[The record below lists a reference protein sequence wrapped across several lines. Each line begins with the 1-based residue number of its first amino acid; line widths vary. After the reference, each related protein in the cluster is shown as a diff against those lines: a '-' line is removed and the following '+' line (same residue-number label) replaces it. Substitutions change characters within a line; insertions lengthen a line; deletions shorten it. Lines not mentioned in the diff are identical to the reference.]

1 MTTTIATAPRRRL
14 LIAGLLAAAAIGG
27 LAAGGLSTAA
37 PAEAASGEYIAV
49 TYSTV
54 YKVYGYGRNANK
66 DVAVTAAM
74 HNCNIAGGFC
84 GVAAVSPKN
93 GCVVLST
100 RNGGEEY
107 TGGSGATLPKALK
120 DAQSRLYG
128 SQVKNYYCI

>member
-1 MTTTIATAPRRRL
+1 MTTTIATTSRRRTL
-14 LIAGLLAAAAIGG
+14 VAATLTAAALSG

-37 PAEAASGEYIAV
+37 PATAASGEYVAV

-100 RNGGEEY
+100 RNGGAEY
-107 TGGSGATLPKALK
+107 VGGSGTTLPKAMK
-120 DAQSRLYG
+120 DAQSKLYG

>member
-1 MTTTIATAPRRRL
+1 MTNVAKNPGRRT
-14 LIAGLLAAAAIGG
+14 LAATMLTVAALSG
-27 LAAGGLSTAA
+27 LVTGGLSTAA
-37 PAEAASGEYIAV
+37 PAAAASGEYVAV

-107 TGGSGATLPKALK
+107 VGGSGTTLPKAMK

>member
-1 MTTTIATAPRRRL
+1 MTNVAKNPGRRT
-14 LIAGLLAAAAIGG
+14 LAATMLTAAALSG
-27 LAAGGLSTAA
+27 LVTGGLSTAA
-37 PAEAASGEYIAV
+37 PATAASGEYVAV

-107 TGGSGATLPKALK
+107 VGGSGTTLPKAMK
-120 DAQSRLYG
+120 DAQSKLYG